1 MRKSELIEQ
10 LNKIPGDFNVVFPNV
25 EYGGYEEINS
35 VYEEK
40 SHHITEDGRK
50 RCPETGA
57 DYSDYKTSK
66 ERLADLYKE
75 ETCQIIELDY
85 QSS

>member
-1 MRKSELIEQ
+1 
-10 LNKIPGDFNVVFPNV
+10 
-25 EYGGYEEINS
+25 

-75 ETCQIIELDY
+75 ETCQIIVLDY